1 MKGIVKNTLILT
13 AITVV
18 AGSLLG
24 LVYEVTKEP
33 IAAAEQK
40 AKEEAYYT
48 VLPAKSYILYDEF
61 DKQDADIPL
70 TEAGYKNDEIDE
82 VAVAKSASGA
92 TIGYVITVTSHE
104 GYGGD
109 IVLSVGVSKDGTV
122 TGMELLTISET
133 AGLGMRA
140 NEPEFKKQFR
150 DRQVEK
156 FVYSKTGEKE
166 SNRIDALSG
175 ATITTN
181 AVTNAVNAALVYFQ
195 NELYAGGG
203 SVNE

>member
-1 MKGIVKNTLILT
+1 MKNIIKNTFILT

-18 AGSLLG
+18 AGCLLG

-33 IAAAEQK
+33 IAAAEQN

-48 VLPAKSYILYDEF
+48 VLPAETYTLYDKY
-61 DKQDADIPL
+61 DQQDADEFL
-70 TEAGYKNDEIDE
+70 AEAGYENNEIDE
-82 VAVAKSASGA
+82 VAVAENTYGKSV
-92 TIGYVITVTSHE
+92 GYVITVTSHE

-109 IVLSVGVSKDGTV
+109 IVLSIGISTDGTV

-140 NEPEFKKQFR
+140 DEPEFKEQFR
-150 DRQVEK
+150 DRHVEK
-156 FVYSKTGEKE
+156 FVYSKTGEKD
-166 SNRIDALSG
+166 SNKIDALSG
-175 ATITTN
+175 ATVTTN
-181 AVTNAVNAALVYFQ
+181 AVTNAVNATLLYFR
-195 NELYAGGG
+195 NELYMEGG